1 MTYGPIDFVAL
12 EFKGNQFKGEILPA
26 LLDLINKGTIRLI
39 DLVIV
44 QKDMLG
50 AVTERELQQTDAALV
65 KIYDP
70 QKVETTGMIK
80 KEDLDMVGEKL
91 ENNTT
96 AAVMLF
102 ENTWAVKFV
111 QAVLNANGRVV
122 MQERIPRDVVEE
134 ALEDFKL
141 AD

>member
-50 AVTERELQQTDAALV
+50 AVTDARAPTNRRRLG
-65 KIYDP
+65 KY
-70 QKVETTGMIK
+70 
-80 KEDLDMVGEKL
+80 
-91 ENNTT
+91 
-96 AAVMLF
+96 F
-102 ENTWAVKFV
+102 
-111 QAVLNANGRVV
+111 
-122 MQERIPRDVVEE
+122 
-134 ALEDFKL
+134 
-141 AD
+141 